1 VDLKSG
7 IPGFGKETPFMD
19 GGPLLGKEEGIPSA
33 VPREKIAPFPVI
45 KIIVNRLVASTDT
58 G

>member
-1 VDLKSG
+1 
-7 IPGFGKETPFMD
+7 MD